1 VAQRAK
7 LCLHSAG
14 SCALYLAA
22 AGMQT
27 QDRPTGQSASDSVHC
42 RLYRGRVQMTSMT
55 LLQVARAGIV
65 LCLSTWLTGA
75 KASYEVS
82 VRELVSSSVTPDLL
96 VLHVAFVSACSQPCL
111 SLSRLPVRCQLVPAN
126 MYLLWF
132 ENPLGTDVQ
141 RNR

>member
-1 VAQRAK
+1 MAQRAK

-82 VRELVSSSVTPDLL
+82 VRELVSSSVTPDSSTAKGTSTAAATPPQKDCSCAC
-96 VLHVAFVSACSQPCL
+96 AFSCL
-111 SLSRLPVRCQLVPAN
+111 
-126 MYLLWF
+126 
-132 ENPLGTDVQ
+132 
-141 RNR
+141 